1 MRIPKVI
8 GARRSRFRSDVK
20 TSDAHGALSSPFD
33 LRAGARRDSVLDGLR
48 AVAVLCVIAGHSVLF
63 RFASTVSSL
72 PGFATRVAGSVAVTG
87 VEIFFLISGY
97 VIARLLLAER
107 SESGKVDLRAF
118 YARRFLRIIPP
129 FYTYLTVVSLL
140 TLVGYISTP
149 ATEVASSAAFLCN
162 TGVPCGWFVGHSWS
176 LAVEEQFY
184 LLWPSIFAALTMR
197 KLVPFLVAVTLGLF
211 AFSFI
216 RGFVPFANNMSF
228 LYIAIGALMACS
240 SRVQAW
246 IVSNVRTGRWVALAV
261 ALLVG
266 ILLVPDRLMLV
277 GKPILLALLVFGAA
291 NVPLVSWVLK
301 LRVVQLI
308 GRVSYSLYLWQELFV
323 GRLDAYRWTA
333 PSVLLLPVAAYISWR
348 FIEEPGIA
356 VGRAYTRHRRD
367 SLLATQT

>member
-1 MRIPKVI
+1 MRIPKTI
-8 GARRSRFRSDVK
+8 AARRSNLTSDVK
-20 TSDAHGALSSPFD
+20 TPEPHGALSSPFD

-48 AVAVLCVIAGHSVLF
+48 AIAVLFVIAGHVVLF

-72 PGFATRVAGSVAVTG
+72 PVFATRVAGSLAVTG

-107 SESGKVDLRAF
+107 TESGKVDLRAF
-118 YARRFLRIIPP
+118 YARRVLRIIPP

-184 LLWPSIFAALTMR
+184 LMWPSIFAALTMR
-197 KLVPFLVAVTLGLF
+197 RLVPFLVGVALGLF

-240 SRVQAW
+240 FRLQAW
-246 IVSNVRTGRWVALAV
+246 TVANIRTSLWVAFAI

-277 GKPILLALLVFGAA
+277 G
-291 NVPLVSWVLK
+291 
-301 LRVVQLI
+301 
-308 GRVSYSLYLWQELFV
+308 
-323 GRLDAYRWTA
+323 
-333 PSVLLLPVAAYISWR
+333 
-348 FIEEPGIA
+348 
-356 VGRAYTRHRRD
+356 
-367 SLLATQT
+367 